1 MKFKYDKKT
10 MLFVAGAFF
19 EIVTILGYHGLSYLT
34 NQLGILH
41 VLTVIFAGLYDF
53 LESIWLIGSVALVA
67 YLVYLLK
74 NESSEVDKQVRE
86 IRSLSV
92 CCMLVMLSG
101 IYSMDVIK
109 KHIDDLTSVVQWAL
123 ETIAKTDFGV
133 LAGVGLIFVAAAVA
147 TAFIQKIYKTFQPTR
162 SKNRGLRSISKPTE
176 KRYPDSQ
183 AQEEKYAKKVVSAAD
198 DIDRRVDRTPSGENI
213 NELSDSQKSQETETN
228 SQEKLIGVAI
238 FILLLPIFT
247 VFIFAI
253 LQSNW
258 LSDFEIFKGYKEVFR
273 ESTSIQLIV
282 EKCTPLAMASTVIFV
297 AAGAAIIIQKIC
309 KYLNSKKFGHPQALL
324 AVIIEIIF
332 FIALPRLKEINPFD
346 SLLET
351 MVEGGF
357 SNTLVAL
364 AIFFIVIWL
373 FLIML
378 SVPSDTE
385 KTNNLENEIR
395 EECKTLF
402 SVIQKIALGL
412 LKSGIG
418 LIRFATT
425 DYIEAILGVFG
436 IEEKKTDNLDKK

>member
-19 EIVTILGYHGLSYLT
+19 EIATILGYHGFSYLT

-183 AQEEKYAKKVVSAAD
+183 AQEEKYAK
-198 DIDRRVDRTPSGENI
+198 RLYP
-213 NELSDSQKSQETETN
+213 
-228 SQEKLIGVAI
+228 
-238 FILLLPIFT
+238 
-247 VFIFAI
+247 
-253 LQSNW
+253 
-258 LSDFEIFKGYKEVFR
+258 
-273 ESTSIQLIV
+273 
-282 EKCTPLAMASTVIFV
+282 PLTI
-297 AAGAAIIIQKIC
+297 
-309 KYLNSKKFGHPQALL
+309 
-324 AVIIEIIF
+324 
-332 FIALPRLKEINPFD
+332 
-346 SLLET
+346 
-351 MVEGGF
+351 
-357 SNTLVAL
+357 
-364 AIFFIVIWL
+364 
-373 FLIML
+373 
-378 SVPSDTE
+378 
-385 KTNNLENEIR
+385 
-395 EECKTLF
+395 
-402 SVIQKIALGL
+402 
-412 LKSGIG
+412 
-418 LIRFATT
+418 
-425 DYIEAILGVFG
+425 
-436 IEEKKTDNLDKK
+436 